1 MTAPRPEIQRLEFY
15 VEDDGDRD
23 PWAVPHND
31 PTGDYVRHSDH
42 LRAVTL
48 ATIEILESLLADEMV
63 PMRHSNGYAVRA
75 VPQVSFL
82 NKIAALR
89 KELE

>member
-48 ATIEILESLLADEMV
+48 AKIEALEFARRNITCCLYSV
-63 PMRHSNGYAVRA
+63 AVNEIN
-75 VPQVSFL
+75 

>member
-1 MTAPRPEIQRLEFY
+1 MSEIERWVPSEGMDSLSLFPDLSGPGQTEY
-15 VEDDGDRD
+15 V
-23 PWAVPHND
+23 V
-31 PTGDYVRHSDH
+31 YSDH

-48 ATIEILESLLADEMV
+48 AKIEILESLLADEMV

-89 KELE
+89 KELGDE

>member
-1 MTAPRPEIQRLEFY
+1 MSEIERWVPSEGMDSLSLFPDLSGPGQTEY
-15 VEDDGDRD
+15 V
-23 PWAVPHND
+23 V
-31 PTGDYVRHSDH
+31 YSDH

>member
-1 MTAPRPEIQRLEFY
+1 MSEIERWVPSEGMDSLSLFPDLSSPGQTEY
-15 VEDDGDRD
+15 VVY
-23 PWAVPHND
+23 P
-31 PTGDYVRHSDH
+31 DH

-48 ATIEILESLLADEMV
+48 AKIEVLESLLSEEMV
-63 PMRHSNGYAVRA
+63 PMRHSNDYAVRA

-89 KELE
+89 KELEG

>member
-1 MTAPRPEIQRLEFY
+1 MSDQRPKIRRYRYSATKGTIEETPSGQLVIY
-15 VEDDGDRD
+15 VDC
-23 PWAVPHND
+23 
-31 PTGDYVRHSDH
+31 

-48 ATIEILESLLADEMV
+48 AKIEVLEALLLEEMV

-89 KELE
+89 KELGE